1 MYIKISMLNPK
12 QRNVLAEKLADLGN
26 IAVGSLVFGYV
37 LRSEAFN
44 QFSLMIGVTLMI
56 ITYGFAII
64 LERTNNRYE

>member
-1 MYIKISMLNPK
+1 MLNPK

-44 QFSLMIGVTLMI
+44 QFSLILGIALMI
-56 ITYGFAII
+56 TTYGFAII
-64 LERTNNRYE
+64 LERNSNENKYE

>member
-1 MYIKISMLNPK
+1 MLNPK

-44 QFSLMIGVTLMI
+44 QFSLIIGVMLMCKI
-56 ITYGFAII
+56 
-64 LERTNNRYE
+64 

>member
-1 MYIKISMLNPK
+1 MLNPK

-44 QFSLMIGVTLMI
+44 QFSLILGIVLMI
-56 ITYGFAII
+56 VTYGFSII
-64 LERTNNRYE
+64 LERNNNKYE

>member
-1 MYIKISMLNPK
+1 MLNPK

-44 QFSLMIGVTLMI
+44 QFSLIIGLI
-56 ITYGFAII
+56 IVIAAYGFAII
-64 LERTNNRYE
+64 LERNNKYDE